1 MEDTELLRTLLPLLI
16 PILLVQL
23 ALIAAA
29 LWDLYHREKTRG
41 PKLAW
46 VFIILFVNFIGPI
59 VYFVFGR
66 DKEE

>member
-1 MEDTELLRTLLPLLI
+1 MNEPLSLSAILPLLI

-41 PKLAW
+41 PKIVW
-46 VFIILFVNFIGPI
+46 VFIILFINFIGPI
-59 VYFVFGR
+59 IYFIFGR
-66 DKEE
+66 DQE

>member
-16 PILLVQL
+16 PILLVQI

-29 LWDLYHREKTRG
+29 LWDLYYREKTRG
-41 PKLAW
+41 PKIVW
-46 VFIILFVNFIGPI
+46 VFIILFINIIGPI
-59 VYFVFGR
+59 VYFIFGR

>member
-1 MEDTELLRTLLPLLI
+1 MNESLELSTILPLLI
-16 PILLVQL
+16 PILLVQI

-46 VFIILFVNFIGPI
+46 VFVILFINIIGPI
-59 VYFVFGR
+59 VYFIFGR
-66 DKEE
+66 DNE

>member
-1 MEDTELLRTLLPLLI
+1 MNESLDLSTILPLLI
-16 PILLVQL
+16 PILLVQI

-46 VFIILFVNFIGPI
+46 VFVILFINIIGPI
-59 VYFVFGR
+59 VYFIFGR
-66 DKEE
+66 DQE

>member
-1 MEDTELLRTLLPLLI
+1 MEDAQLLRTLLPLLI

-41 PKLAW
+41 PKIAW
-46 VFIILFVNFIGPI
+46 VFIILFVNMIGPI
-59 VYFVFGR
+59 IYFVFGR
-66 DKEE
+66 DQD

>member
-41 PKLAW
+41 PKIVC

-66 DKEE
+66 DQY

>member
-1 MEDTELLRTLLPLLI
+1 MNESLDLSTILPLLI
-16 PILLVQL
+16 PILLVQI

-46 VFIILFVNFIGPI
+46 VFIILFVNIIGPI
-59 VYFVFGR
+59 VYFIFGR
-66 DKEE
+66 DNE